1 MKKSAPWQL
10 KVVTYLVSFIT
21 ASLGVSLWL
30 PFISNHIPLWDK
42 LASSLTLH
50 QQYLVS
56 LPFVLVGPVIHY
68 ILQRSDNK
76 RVRKVGEVN
85 LTISMMILVFALI
98 ARPFYMTFVASG
110 QYRWG
115 MVKEFWA
122 PKDPLMPSLKK
133 GLMVTI
139 KVVSISFVLALIL
152 GTISAVGRTTKNKV
166 IYGISTAYV
175 EFFRNT
181 PLMVQLFLWFF
192 GLTVFLSAFNLGL
205 AFRLTP
211 PAAGIIGLSFYTG
224 AYMSEAIRAGIL
236 SIDKGQWEAAH
247 SLALT
252 PLQTLQYIIL
262 PQAFR
267 IVIPPLASQFINL
280 YKNSTV
286 IMTIGVT
293 DLLFMANEVE
303 AQTFRGFEVF
313 TAATLIYLA
322 GTLTLSAIMNGINYV
337 ISGEKR
343 ARTGTHIEKDWISV
357 TTEKIGEITGTIT
370 GFLWNLL
377 NPLFRTAGQK
387 IIGIGAVIMLLGF
400 SFSSWF
406 DKVFSKVVG
415 LPHGGTGWYLL
426 LHGHGGFRVTL
437 AIIPVSAIVILI
449 GLIAER
455 YSSTLAEL
463 GSEILYVALAIG
475 SWAPL
480 VWLIWII
487 GYNNSRDVYFT
498 GLGNGIWWVLLGSVI
513 VLVGVSIHVSEVETG
528 AVAAKRQKLGWV
540 AGLILLII
548 GVAAAGKPYMITNIK
563 KGMAS
568 PTKIAWDSIIR
579 NFAYL
584 IGGSPLAEAKVG
596 VLGALWSFLIF
607 TAELSVLL
615 VLLALPLVLLWIT
628 FNRSLKLGI
637 GYLVVLVAAVWF
649 AKHAGVH
656 IPLKQVDNIQGL
668 KLTFF
673 LASISIIASF
683 ILGVIAGMARLSKYP
698 FISVPAIAYI
708 ELIRGVPLFMFI
720 IYMFITIPQV
730 VKGMEHISN
739 WESAL
744 IAFILFTST
753 YIGEIVRAGI
763 QSIDKGQW
771 EAAHS
776 LGLNY
781 WLTMTQ
787 IVLPQAIKR
796 MIPPTVSQF
805 IALFKDTSLAYYI
818 GVIEF
823 FRTITIT
830 YNREY
835 NATFSLL
842 LFGALVYF
850 IFSYAMSVGAEK
862 LRRSMGAQETI

>member
-10 KVVTYLVSFIT
+10 KVGTYLVSFIT
-21 ASLGVSLWL
+21 AFLGVSFWL
-30 PFISNHIPLWDK
+30 PFVNSHLPLLGK
-42 LASSLTLH
+42 LASHLTLH
-50 QQYLVS
+50 QQYLIS
-56 LPFVLVGPVIHY
+56 APFILVGPIIDY
-68 ILQRSDNK
+68 ILQKSDNK

-110 QYRWG
+110 QYRWD

-122 PKDPLMPSLKK
+122 PKDPLMPSLRK
-133 GLMVTI
+133 GLFITV

-166 IYGISTAYV
+166 IYSISTAYV

-192 GLTVFLSAFNLGL
+192 GFTVFLSAFNLGL

-211 PAAGIIGLSFYTG
+211 PAAGIMGLSFYTG

-343 ARTGTHIEKDWISV
+343 SRSGTHIEKDWISV
-357 TTEKIGEITGTIT
+357 TTEKIGEIIGAVT

-377 NPLFRTAGQK
+377 NPFFHTAGQK

-400 SFSSWF
+400 TFSSWF
-406 DKVFSKVVG
+406 DKIFSKIVG
-415 LPHGGTGWYLL
+415 LPHGGSGWYLL
-426 LHGHGGFRVTL
+426 LEGHGRFRILLALIPLSAVVT
-437 AIIPVSAIVILI
+437 LI
-449 GLIAER
+449 GLLVER
-455 YSSTLAEL
+455 YSKKVAEL
-463 GSEILYVALAIG
+463 GSEILYVALAVG
-475 SWAPL
+475 AWAPFLYL
-480 VWLIWII
+480 VWVI

-498 GLGNGIWWVLLGSVI
+498 GLGNGIWWVLFGSLI
-513 VLVGVSIHVSEVETG
+513 VLVGVNIHVVEVETG
-528 AVAAKRQKLGWV
+528 AVAAKRQKIGWLSGFV
-540 AGLILLII
+540 ILVLGLI
-548 GVAAAGKPYMITNIK
+548 VAGKPFMITNIK

-568 PTKIAWDSIIR
+568 PTRIDWGSVIR
-579 NFAYL
+579 NFPYL
-584 IGGSPLAEAKVG
+584 IGGSPLAESHVG
-596 VLGALWSFLIF
+596 VLGALWSFLVF
-607 TAELSVLL
+607 SAELAVLL
-615 VLLALPLVLLWIT
+615 ALIALPLVLLWIT

-637 GYLVVLVAAVWF
+637 GYLVILVAVVWF

-656 IPLKQVDNIQGL
+656 IPLKQIDNVQGL

-787 IVLPQAIKR
+787 IILPQAIKR

-850 IFSYAMSVGAEK
+850 IFSYAMSIGAEK